1 MRLGHWIYTIPLRLR
16 SLFRRKRVEEELD
29 EEFRYH
35 LEQQIE
41 EHLAGGLDPREA
53 RLAALGALDGIEL
66 RKEEC
71 RDMRRINLFED
82 LLRDLGFGLRMF
94 RKNPGFTAV
103 AVLTLALGIG
113 ANTAIF
119 SVVDGVLLRPLPFPD
134 PDRLVS
140 VQEMDLRNEPTPDTV
155 SYPNFFDWRSENSV
169 FDRIAAYRSKT
180 FTLTGVDNPDRL
192 IGAIV
197 SSDLFPLLGVAPV
210 LGRGFLPEEE
220 KAGAQVAVL
229 GYSLWQSRFGSDR
242 NLIGRAIT
250 LNNEPHIVVGVMP
263 AGFQFPIESG
273 SIDLWTTIAAD
284 AGGEEPMT
292 AQRSAH
298 FLDVIACL
306 RPGVSLKEAQADM
319 DVIAER
325 LSKQYP
331 DSNGKRGAVWIEP
344 ALETLVGDVRP
355 ALLVLMA
362 AVGCVLLIA
371 CANVANLL
379 LARATARDRELSI
392 RAALGAGRLRVV
404 RQLLTESLL
413 LSLMGGAVGL
423 ILAVW

>member
-1 MRLGHWIYTIPLRLR
+1 
-16 SLFRRKRVEEELD
+16 
-29 EEFRYH
+29 
-35 LEQQIE
+35 
-41 EHLAGGLDPREA
+41 
-53 RLAALGALDGIEL
+53 
-66 RKEEC
+66 
-71 RDMRRINLFED
+71 
-82 LLRDLGFGLRMF
+82 
-94 RKNPGFTAV
+94 
-103 AVLTLALGIG
+103 
-113 ANTAIF
+113 
-119 SVVDGVLLRPLPFPD
+119 
-134 PDRLVS
+134 
-140 VQEMDLRNEPTPDTV
+140 
-155 SYPNFFDWRSENSV
+155 
-169 FDRIAAYRSKT
+169 
-180 FTLTGVDNPDRL
+180 
-192 IGAIV
+192 
-197 SSDLFPLLGVAPV
+197 
-210 LGRGFLPEEE
+210 
-220 KAGAQVAVL
+220 VAVL

-423 ILAVW
+423 ILAVWGTDILLKFGPALPRLAQVTPDARVASLSFARSSGRG